1 MVCVAVKG
9 RPVLGVIH
17 KPFNHTT
24 AWAWSGVNLSGGG
37 KSYYSDAVKQ
47 DVENLKSR
55 EGSDINKHKDLSK
68 ARFDF

>member
-47 DVENLKSR
+47 EVENLKSR

-68 ARFDF
+68 VRFDF